1 MKRQKIGIASRMSQ
15 QEEREEDTASK
26 ISSDQ
31 PTESQ
36 PSAFSDAEMTSE
48 PK

>member
-26 ISSDQ
+26 ISCDQ

-36 PSAFSDAEMTSE
+36 PSASDAEMTSE